1 MKFGFDIIVKR
12 MGEVELSNV
21 ANTILKYNP
30 VEKDDS
36 KSKWC
41 EKISPRNNSDKWKKK
56 GGKRKI
62 MLLLIR

>member
-36 KSKWC
+36 KSK
-41 EKISPRNNSDKWKKK
+41 
-56 GGKRKI
+56 
-62 MLLLIR
+62 